1 MGCIKM
7 FFTSYPFSIQV
18 ESKSLHTV
26 HIIESF
32 DLQLFAGEKTEEAT
46 PKRKEEARQKGQV
59 AKSMEINSVFVIV
72 AAFLTLKVIGSYL
85 YDQLAGYM
93 KFIFSNL
100 VLDDFTITSVQHVFI
115 GFSIVFLKT
124 ALPVMCVIVVVALFI
139 NFMQVGFAF
148 SLEPL
153 MPNFDKINP
162 LSGFGRL
169 FSKRSLVELSKSL
182 LKIAIVGGFVYR
194 FMMKQTKQV
203 PTLISS
209 ELIDSLH
216 LTASLILDLVFNIST
231 VLFILAVFDYM
242 YQWWEN
248 QESMKMSKE
257 DIKQEYKQ
265 AEGDPQLKGKIK
277 ERQRAMAMQR
287 MMQDVPKADVVVTNP
302 THFAVALKYDQNMLA
317 PVVVAKGQNLIAQ
330 KIKDLA
336 KEHKVPV
343 VENKMLA
350 RALYAGVEIS
360 QPVPHELY
368 QAVAEVLAYVY
379 KLKKRLL

>member
-7 FFTSYPFSIQV
+7 FFESYPFLIRAKPQSVPASQV
-18 ESKSLHTV
+18 IAH
-26 HIIESF
+26 F

-46 PKRKEEARQKGQV
+46 PKRKAEARKKGQV
-59 AKSMEINSVFVIV
+59 AKSMEINSVFVIM
-72 AAFLTLKVIGSYL
+72 AAFLTLKVIGSYIV
-85 YDQLAGYM
+85 DQLTGYM
-93 KFIFSNL
+93 KFIYSNL
-100 VLDDFTITSVQHVFI
+100 VLADFTITSIEQVFI
-115 GFSIVFLKT
+115 GFAIVFLKT
-124 ALPVMCVIVVVALFI
+124 ALPVMCVIVVVALAV

-162 LSGFGRL
+162 ISGFGRL
-169 FSKRSLVELSKSL
+169 FSKRSLVELFKAL
-182 LKIAIVGGFVYR
+182 LKIGIVGGFVYR
-194 FMMKQTKQV
+194 FMMKQTKQI
-203 PTLISS
+203 PSLISA
-209 ELIDSLH
+209 ELIDSLR
-216 LTASLILDLVFNIST
+216 LAGSLILDLVFNISA
-231 VLFILAVFDYM
+231 VLFVMAVFDYL

-248 QESMKMSKE
+248 QQSMKMSKE

-265 AEGDPQLKGKIK
+265 TEGDPHLKGKIK

-302 THFAVALKYDQNMLA
+302 THFAVALKYESTMAA
-317 PVVVAKGQNLIAQ
+317 PIVVAKGQNLIAQ
-330 KIKDLA
+330 RIKELA
-336 KEHKVPV
+336 KESKVPI

-360 QPVPHELY
+360 HPVPQELY

-379 KLKKRLL
+379 KLKKRSS

>member
-1 MGCIKM
+1 MGCTKI
-7 FFTSYPFSIQV
+7 FSASCLSFNEVRIRH
-18 ESKSLHTV
+18 LNT
-26 HIIESF
+26 ITTF

-46 PKRKEEARQKGQV
+46 PKRKEEARKKGQV

-72 AAFLTLKVIGSYL
+72 AAFFTLKVIGSYIF
-85 YDQLAGYM
+85 DELAGYM
-93 KFIFSNL
+93 KFVFSNL
-100 VLDDFTITSVQHVFI
+100 IVDDFTITTVQHVFI
-115 GFSIVFLKT
+115 GFAIIFLKT
-124 ALPVMCVIVVVALFI
+124 ALPVMCVILVTALSI
-139 NFMQVGFAF
+139 NFAQVGFNF
-148 SLEPL
+148 TMEPL
-153 MPNFDKINP
+153 IPNFDKINP

-169 FSKRSLVELSKSL
+169 FSKRSLVELFKSL
-182 LKIAIVGGFVYR
+182 LKIAIIGGFVYR

-203 PTLISS
+203 PTLISV

-231 VLFILAVFDYM
+231 VLFIMAVFDYM

-257 DIKQEYKQ
+257 DIKQEFKQ
-265 AEGDPQLKGKIK
+265 AEGDPQIKGKIK
-277 ERQRAMAMQR
+277 ARQRAMAMQR

-330 KIKDLA
+330 KIKEIA
-336 KEHKVPV
+336 KDHKVII

-350 RALYAGVEIS
+350 RALYAAVEIS
-360 QPVPHELY
+360 HPVPHELY

-379 KLKKRLL
+379 KLKKRLS

>member
-7 FFTSYPFSIQV
+7 FSESCPFFLKV
-18 ESKSLHTV
+18 KPRPLDTT
-26 HIIESF
+26 HILDHF
-32 DLQLFAGEKTEEAT
+32 DLQRFAGEKTEEAT
-46 PKRKEEARQKGQV
+46 PKRKEEARKKGQV

-72 AAFLTLKVIGSYL
+72 SAFLTLKVIGSYIF
-85 YDQLAGYM
+85 DQLAGYM

-100 VLDDFTITSVQHVFI
+100 VLDDFTITSVQQVFI

-124 ALPVMCVIVVVALFI
+124 ALPVMCVIVVVALSV

-148 SLEPL
+148 SMEPL
-153 MPNFDKINP
+153 MPNFNKINP
-162 LSGFGRL
+162 ISGFGRL
-169 FSKRSLVELSKSL
+169 FSKRSLVELCKSL

-194 FMMKQTKQV
+194 FMMKQTRQV
-203 PTLISS
+203 PSLISA

-216 LTASLILDLVFNIST
+216 LVASLILDLVFNIST
-231 VLFILAVFDYM
+231 VLFIMAVFDYM

-248 QESMKMSKE
+248 QESMKMSKD

-302 THFAVALKYDQNMLA
+302 THFAVALKYDPEMAA
-317 PVVVAKGQNLIAQ
+317 PIVVAKGQNLIAQ

-336 KEHKVPV
+336 KEHKVPI

-379 KLKKRLL
+379 KLKKRLS

>member
-1 MGCIKM
+1 MGCTRIFSSSCPSFNEIKDRHLN
-7 FFTSYPFSIQV
+7 TIAV
-18 ESKSLHTV
+18 
-26 HIIESF
+26 F

-46 PKRKEEARQKGQV
+46 PKRKEEARKKGQV

-72 AAFLTLKVIGSYL
+72 AAFLTLKAIGSYIF
-85 YDQLAGYM
+85 DELATYM
-93 KFIFSNL
+93 KFVFANL
-100 VLDDFTITSVQHVFI
+100 IVADFTITSVQQVFI
-115 GFSIVFLKT
+115 GFAIVFLKT
-124 ALPVMCVIVVVALFI
+124 ALPVMCVILVSALSI
-139 NFMQVGFAF
+139 NFAQVGFAF
-148 SLEPL
+148 STEPL
-153 MPNFDKINP
+153 MPNFNKINP

-169 FSKRSLVELSKSL
+169 FSKRSLVELFKSL

-203 PTLISS
+203 PTLISV

-231 VLFILAVFDYM
+231 VMFIMAVFDYM

-257 DIKQEYKQ
+257 DIKQEFKQ
-265 AEGDPQLKGKIK
+265 AEGDPQIKGKIK
-277 ERQRAMAMQR
+277 QRQRQMAMQR
-287 MMQDVPKADVVVTNP
+287 MMQDVPTADVVVTNP
-302 THFAVALKYDQNMLA
+302 THFAVALKYDQDMLA
-317 PVVVAKGQNLIAQ
+317 PVIVAKGQNLIAQ
-330 KIKDLA
+330 KIKEVA
-336 KEHKVPV
+336 KDNKVII

-350 RALYAGVEIS
+350 RALYASVEIGH
-360 QPVPHELY
+360 PVPHELY

>member
-1 MGCIKM
+1 MGCTKI
-7 FFTSYPFSIQV
+7 FSV
-18 ESKSLHTV
+18 SCPYCNGVKTRTLYRL
-26 HIIESF
+26 ESF

-72 AAFLTLKVIGSYL
+72 AAFLTLRVLGSYI
-85 YDQLAGYM
+85 YDELTGYM
-93 KFIFSNL
+93 KFVFSNL
-100 VLDDFTITSVQHVFI
+100 ALADFTINSIQQVFI

-124 ALPVMCVIVVVALFI
+124 ALPVMCVILVVALAV
-139 NFMQVGFAF
+139 NFLQVGFAF

-169 FSKRSLVELSKSL
+169 FSKRSLVELFKSL
-182 LKIAIVGGFVYR
+182 FKIAIVGGFVYR

-203 PTLISS
+203 PTLISA

-216 LTASLILDLVFNIST
+216 LTASLIVDLVFNIST
-231 VLFILAVFDYM
+231 VLFILAVFDYL

-248 QESMKMSKE
+248 QQSMKMSKD
-257 DIKQEYKQ
+257 DIKQEFKQ
-265 AEGDPQLKGKIK
+265 TEGDPQIKGKIK

-302 THFAVALKYDQNMLA
+302 THFAVALQYDQDMLA
-317 PVVVAKGQNLIAQ
+317 PIIVAKGQDLIA
-330 KIKDLA
+330 KRIKDVA
-336 KEHKVPV
+336 KEHKVV
-343 VENKMLA
+343 IVENKMLA
-350 RALYAGVEIS
+350 RALYATAEVG
-360 QPVPHELY
+360 QPVPYELY

-379 KLKKRLL
+379 KLKKRLS